1 MLWWREDRSHTGPVA
16 DQVSPFP
23 GTPSDRV
30 PEILGTGQPDVVT
43 IYQSL
48 SGRHPRGLDEA
59 YLRWHA
65 LDHEPEQHRLTTVWA
80 SRRYVST
87 PACRAARAVNDERYD
102 AIDYVMSYLF
112 AAPVDFDGWV
122 ALQQALR
129 GAGRDVDR
137 VPILERGLYRVQ
149 GKVSAPGTTLG
160 ADMLP
165 RRPATGLYVL
175 IERGPVPAGALAEVP
190 GVAGVWWAVGE
201 QTHPL
206 FATTDNTGL
215 QTTYC
220 FLEGDPVDVANRIRP
235 VLDARW
241 KSTDAVPLLAAP
253 FHTVVPFDWGR
264 HLP

>member
-1 MLWWREDRSHTGPVA
+1 
-16 DQVSPFP
+16 
-23 GTPSDRV
+23 V
-30 PEILGTGQPDVVT
+30 PEILETGQSNVVT

-48 SGRHPRGLDEA
+48 SGRHQRGLDEA

-87 PACRAARAVNDERYD
+87 PACRAARAANDDRYD
-102 AIDYVMSYLF
+102 PIDYVMTYLF

-122 ALQQALR
+122 ALQGALR
-129 GAGRDVDR
+129 AAGRDVDR

-149 GKVSAPGTTLG
+149 GKVAAPATTLG

-165 RRPATGLYVL
+165 RRPATGVYML
-175 IERGPVPAGALAEVP
+175 IERGPAPADGLAEIP

-206 FATTDNTGL
+206 FATTDNAGL
-215 QTTYC
+215 QATYC
-220 FLEGDPVDVANRIRP
+220 YLEDDPVEVANRIRP
-235 VLDARW
+235 ALEARW
-241 KSTDAVPLLAAP
+241 KSTGAAPLLAAP

>member
-1 MLWWREDRSHTGPVA
+1 MTE
-16 DQVSPFP
+16 QVSPFP
-23 GTPSDRV
+23 GTRSDEV
-30 PEILGTGQPDVVT
+30 PEILATGQPDVVT

-48 SGRHPRGLDEA
+48 SGRHPGGLDEY

-65 LDHEPEQHRLTTVWA
+65 LDHEPEQQRLTTVWA

-122 ALQQALR
+122 ALQLALR
-129 GAGRDVDR
+129 DAGRDVAR
-137 VPILERGLYRVQ
+137 VPIFERGLYRVQ
-149 GKVSAPGTTLG
+149 GKVAAPWTTAG
-160 ADMLP
+160 ADVLP
-165 RRPATGLYVL
+165 RRPATGVYLL
-175 IERGPVPAGALAEVP
+175 IERGPTPAAALAEVP
-190 GVAGVWWAVGE
+190 GVAGVWWGVGE
-201 QTHPL
+201 QTDPL
-206 FATTDNTGL
+206 FATTDNAGL

-220 FLEGDPVDVANRIRP
+220 YLDGDPIEVANRIRP
-235 VLDARW
+235 ALDARW
-241 KSTDAVPLLAAP
+241 ESSDAVPLLAAP

>member
-1 MLWWREDRSHTGPVA
+1 VA
-16 DQVSPFP
+16 DQASRFP
-23 GTPSDRV
+23 GTPSDQV
-30 PEILGTGQPDVVT
+30 PEILAIGGPDVVT

-65 LDHEPEQHRLTTVWA
+65 LDHEPEQHRLMTVWA

-87 PACRAARAVNDERYD
+87 PACRAARAVSNDRYE
-102 AIDYVMSYLF
+102 AIDYVMTYLF
-112 AAPVDFDGWV
+112 GAPVDFDGWV

-129 GAGRDVDR
+129 AAGRDVDR
-137 VPILERGLYRVQ
+137 VPILERGLYRVR
-149 GKVSAPGTTLG
+149 GKVAAPGTTVG
-160 ADMLP
+160 ADVLP
-165 RRPATGLYVL
+165 RRPATGIYLL
-175 IERGPVPAGALAEVP
+175 IERGPTSAGPLVEVP

-206 FATTDNTGL
+206 FATTDNEGL

-220 FLEGDPVDVANRIRP
+220 YLDDDPVEVANRIRP

-241 KSTDAVPLLAAP
+241 ASTDAVPLLAAP
-253 FHTVVPFDWGR
+253 FYTVIPFDWAR